1 MAVNL
6 PPIVFVFPL
15 EVAEYFKFFKAKE
28 FPRSESSPAEQV
40 LGKERRHESSVFPCC
55 FLKYP
60 AAVVLCFLGTRAW
73 HQHFLYTPCNSGRE
87 VRRAVVLPLEQAQGR
102 AAMTLQEEGCKAD
115 GLFST
120 SHLFV
125 CIHLESLV
133 RASCEKCITD
143 YNWARLE
150 KTVPYTMIIISLSGK
165 VVYLLFLVYCL
176 SEHSTF
182 EILF

>member
-6 PPIVFVFPL
+6 PSIAFVFPL
-15 EVAEYFKFFKAKE
+15 EVAEFFKFFKAQE
-28 FPRSESSPAEQV
+28 FPRSESNPAAQV
-40 LGKERRHESSVFPCC
+40 LSEERRRESSVFPCC
-55 FLKYP
+55 FLEYP
-60 AAVVLCFLGTRAW
+60 TAVVLWFLGTRAW
-73 HQHFLYTPCNSGRE
+73 YHQHFLYTPCNSGRE
-87 VRRAVVLPLEQAQGR
+87 VRRAVLPLEQAQGR
-102 AAMTLQEEGCKAD
+102 AAMSLQEEGCKAD
-115 GLFST
+115 GPFST

-133 RASCEKCITD
+133 RASCEKCIAD
-143 YNWARLE
+143 YNWTRLK
-150 KTVPYTMIIISLSGK
+150 KTVPYTVIIISLPGK